1 MIILIFFFPIY
12 LINLFFSYIREI
24 TYLKT
29 KEYFQKEIE
38 NIFKGQIKKIED
50 LKNFDYQK
58 YIYHYTDAESALSI
72 LVDKIIFPGYTDQID
87 KRKVYFTKVEPNRDD
102 KYIAREVFNLDSS
115 YRGPLL
121 RKLQFAFGIHEKIY
135 LLNNHFSKVSLD
147 HKFILVVRNFWKIKF

>member
-1 MIILIFFFPIY
+1 MLILII
-12 LINLFFSYIREI
+12 FFSSKFFKVNFFVSYIKEI
-24 TYLKT
+24 AYLKT

-38 NIFKGQIKKIED
+38 NIFKEEITKVED
-50 LKNFDYQK
+50 LKNFDYHK

-72 LVDKIIFPGYTDQID
+72 LIDEQIYPHYTDQND
-87 KRKVYFTKVEPNRDD
+87 NKKVCFTNVEPNRDD

-135 LLNNHFSKVSLD
+135 SLSNHFSKVSLD
-147 HKFILVVRNFWKIKF
+147 SHKFILVVRNF